1 MGSFATP
8 ANLEGSAAARPF
20 DVGTDAM
27 TGVLARST
35 IIGLPAKEGRMTPN
49 IESIIRDHV
58 TLTVRCLDRIYLQ
71 GYMPK
76 LQTSG
81 GLCYFLRDHLGHPI
95 PSPALFRPMHDQFV
109 NAIKTY
115 AIEQDVPLI
124 AFESGQDK
132 DAIVAT
138 YRAKST
144 TRDGVVIIGVA
155 QEKARAFKA
164 HKRTGPQG
172 GVTFDFTR
180 QSVAV
185 NHYYFYLQDPAW
197 GPAFIKIGTYVP
209 YPIKICLNGHEWVK
223 QQLRRQRIRFES
235 LNNGFLSC
243 PNPVALQAAC
253 DALGPRDI
261 QSFFDRWSQRLP
273 WPLRPEDR
281 AAGFDH
287 RVTLCQLEI
296 SLTQIFDRPIQG
308 RHFFEAVI
316 RENLDLGRPHRVR
329 LLFPRRLTRRTPPP
343 AYGYR
348 TRIITDGVEPSLH
361 IEYKHS
367 HLKQYFKEGHGLRS
381 ELTIN
386 NPNDFDF
393 TKGLDQLPA
402 LRALGDDVN
411 RTLLTIERV
420 SHHCTITT
428 DALDRL
434 QTPLQLGRVRVA
446 ALRFGDPRIQALCQ
460 ALSRYAHVPAGF
472 RHRDLRPPVAAL
484 LGHPYSSA
492 QMTYDLRRLRLRGLI
507 ERLVGTHRYQV
518 TPYGV
523 RVAFFYSKLYLR
535 IFRPYAPALEPFRE
549 AIPQPVRAALLELN
563 DAIDRVYQEAAL
575 AA

>member
-1 MGSFATP
+1 
-8 ANLEGSAAARPF
+8 
-20 DVGTDAM
+20 M
-27 TGVLARST
+27 TGVLARRT
-35 IIGLPAKEGRMTPN
+35 IIDLPAKEGPMTPN
-49 IESIIRDHV
+49 IDSIIRDHV

-95 PSPALFRPMHDQFV
+95 PSPALFRPMHDGFV
-109 NAIKTY
+109 NAIKAY
-115 AIEQDVPLI
+115 AADHAVPLI
-124 AFESGQDK
+124 EFKAGQDK

-138 YRAKST
+138 YRAT
-144 TRDGVVIIGVA
+144 VTAREGVVIIGVA

-164 HKRTGPQG
+164 HKRCGPQG

-185 NHYYFYLQDPAW
+185 NHYYFYVQDEAW

-223 QQLRRQRIRFES
+223 QQLRRQRIQFES
-235 LNNGFLSC
+235 LDNGFLAC
-243 PNPVALQAAC
+243 ADPRTLQAAC
-253 DALGPRDI
+253 DALGPRDL
-261 QSFFDRWSQRLP
+261 QTFFDRWSRRLP

-287 RVTLCQLEI
+287 RITLCQLEI

-316 RENLDLGRPHRVR
+316 RDNLDLGRPDRVR
-329 LLFPRRLTRRTPPP
+329 LLFPRRLTARTPPP

-348 TRIITDGVEPSLH
+348 TRVITDGVEPSLH
-361 IEYKHS
+361 IEYKRS

-411 RTLLTIERV
+411 RTLLNVERV
-420 SHHCTITT
+420 SHHCTLTT

-434 QTPLQLGRVRVA
+434 QRPLHLGRVRIS

-460 ALSRYAHVPAGF
+460 ALSGFAHVPAGV
-472 RHRDLRPPVAAL
+472 RHRDLRPRVAAL
-484 LGHPYSSA
+484 LGRPYSAA
-492 QMTYDLRRLRLRGLI
+492 QMSYDLRRLRLRGVI
-507 ERLVGTHRYQV
+507 ERSVGTHRYHV

-523 RVAFFYSKLYLR
+523 RVTFFYSKLYLR
-535 IFRPYAPALEPFRE
+535 IFRPHAPALEPFSD
-549 AIPQPVRAALLELN
+549 AIPRPVRTALLDLN
-563 DAIDRVYQEAAL
+563 AAIDRVYQEAAL